1 MSQNTVT
8 INGTEYDAHT
18 GLPVQ
23 KAQPV
28 HADHAPQQ
36 TPAAPRTTQHSQA
49 IHQATQKSQ
58 TLNRRFVKNKVK
70 AKSVPVATA
79 SQSQAPAVQK
89 SPAITKFAPHPAAIQ
104 RRAPVEKLTPA
115 QQHPIAQKAQQPR
128 LKPQQQHMAPKPA
141 AIIKQEATREA
152 LANAPKHSDN
162 NHQVRQPRRLSRF
175 VSVGSASI
183 ALLLLGGYFTYL
195 NMPNLS
201 VRVAAA
207 QAGINATYPDY
218 RPDGYGL
225 SGAVAYKQGE
235 VNMKFASN
243 SGPQN
248 YTISQTKSGW
258 DSSAV
263 LDNYVKEKAG
273 ENYITYSERGLTIY
287 TYGSNAAWVNNGV
300 LYTIG
305 GDAPL
310 SSDQIRRIATSM

>member
-23 KAQPV
+23 KTQSNPI
-28 HADHAPQQ
+28 
-36 TPAAPRTTQHSQA
+36 AAPPQHTPSAPRATQHSQTV
-49 IHQATQKSQ
+49 HKVTQKSQ
-58 TLNRRFVKNKVK
+58 TLNRRFVKNNATKN
-70 AKSVPVATA
+70 STA
-79 SQSQAPAVQK
+79 STTVTKKNTPKISIQK
-89 SPAITKFAPHPAAIQ
+89 SPSITKFAPHPAAIQ
-104 RRAPVEKLTPA
+104 HRASTEKITPVQHHPA
-115 QQHPIAQKAQQPR
+115 TLKARQQSQAPA
-128 LKPQQQHMAPKPA
+128 HMAPKPA
-141 AIIKQEATREA
+141 QVIKQEAASAA
-152 LANAPKHSDN
+152 LSNAPKHSAN
-162 NHQVRQPRRLSRF
+162 NHQIRQPRKLSRF
-175 VSVGSASI
+175 ISVGSASL

-207 QAGINATYPDY
+207 QAGVNATYPDY

-248 YTISQTKSGW
+248 YTISQAKSGW